1 MEGIVPIQTRDMGD
15 DMSGFEYDEL
25 TLAPVPAKTYLNV
38 AMSGLSQESTY
49 TIYSVLG
56 QKAQQGIIGDGA
68 IDVKALPSGIYVF
81 EVYDDEERQ
90 IKSFVKE

>member
-1 MEGIVPIQTRDMGD
+1 MQTRDLGD
-15 DMSGFEYDEL
+15 FAGTEFDEL
-25 TLAPVPAKTYLNV
+25 TLAPVPAKAFINV

-49 TIYSVLG
+49 AIYSVLG
-56 QKAQQGIIGDGA
+56 QKVQQGVIGDGTV
-68 IDVKALPSGIYVF
+68 DVKALPSGIYVF